1 MVMRLRVESPFRPTG
16 DPLQDGK
23 CLAFPPTREYDAWVD
38 DDMDE
43 AKAVCNGDI
52 DGRVC
57 PKRHE
62 CLIFAL
68 VNNEHYGIW
77 GGLHPEQR
85 HDLRQR
91 FKRRRKEPIPI
102 EWEFD
107 NATPYEDILAAQAAR
122 EAAREA
128 LRSGEHQEGEAHPPR

>member
-1 MVMRLRVESPFRPTG
+1 MVMKLRIPQPDWTG
-16 DPLQDGK
+16 AK
-23 CLAFPPTREYDAWVD
+23 CLDFVPTREYDAFVD

-43 AKAVCNGDI
+43 AVAVCNGDI
-52 DGRVC
+52 DGKVC

-68 VNNEHYGIW
+68 VNNEHYGVF
-77 GGLHPEQR
+77 GGLYPEQR

-91 FKRRRKEPIPI
+91 FKRRKGKPAPI

-107 NATPYEDILAAQAAR
+107 NATPQQDLLDAAAAR
-122 EAAREA
+122 EADREA
-128 LRSGEHQEGEAHPPR
+128 LRSRAGDEAELRAAG